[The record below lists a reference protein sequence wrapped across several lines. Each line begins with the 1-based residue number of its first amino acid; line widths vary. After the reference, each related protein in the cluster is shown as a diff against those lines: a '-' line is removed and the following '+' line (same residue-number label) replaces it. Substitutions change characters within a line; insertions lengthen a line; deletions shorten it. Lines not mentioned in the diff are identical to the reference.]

1 MTSSS
6 PETPDPSVIS
16 AGLVSLLDLREI
28 TVDESLASPT
38 TVRAFEG
45 DSSPQPGGHVF
56 GGQVMGQAV
65 AAAGRSTPEGRRIHS
80 MYSYF
85 LAPGDPAQ
93 RIRFHVDA
101 LRDGGSFSVR
111 RVLATQPHPDGER
124 TILAMTA
131 SFQEQQEGLEHQA
144 RAPEAPDPE
153 GLPTTAEVLAGLD
166 HPVARYW
173 ATQRPIDIRHVTDPI
188 YLRPAG
194 EGDDA
199 ETQMVWM
206 RTIAPI
212 EAEPVLHDAILAFAS
227 DYTPFEPILRRQ
239 GLSWIT
245 PGLRMATVNHAIWWH
260 KHADPSEWL
269 LYVQRSPSAS
279 GGRGLTHGQVF
290 DRAGDLVATV
300 TQEGM
305 IRTAPTR

>member
-131 SFQEQQEGLEHQA
+131 SFQEQQEGLDHQEQ
-144 RAPEAPDPE
+144 APEAPDPE
-153 GLPTTAEVLAGLD
+153 GLPTTAEVLAGSD
-166 HPVARYW
+166 HPVARYG
-173 ATQRPIDIRHVTDPI
+173 ATQRPIDIPTVTDPN
-188 YLRPAG
+188 YMRPARDG
-194 EGDDA
+194 AGAD
-199 ETQMVWM
+199 TQMG
-206 RTIAPI
+206 T
-212 EAEPVLHDAILAFAS
+212 LC
-227 DYTPFEPILRRQ
+227 
-239 GLSWIT
+239 
-245 PGLRMATVNHAIWWH
+245 
-260 KHADPSEWL
+260 
-269 LYVQRSPSAS
+269 
-279 GGRGLTHGQVF
+279 
-290 DRAGDLVATV
+290 
-300 TQEGM
+300 
-305 IRTAPTR
+305 